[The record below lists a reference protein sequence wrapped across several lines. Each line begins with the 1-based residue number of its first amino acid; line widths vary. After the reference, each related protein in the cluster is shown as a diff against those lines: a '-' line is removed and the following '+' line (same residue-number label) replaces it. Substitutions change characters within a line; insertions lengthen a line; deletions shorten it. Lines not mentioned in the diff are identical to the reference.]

1 MVYKYAAIGL
11 LLATIMSPMA
21 GAEEEG
27 ALTTYRML
35 SPNTALELAQAA
47 MASCRENG
55 YQVAVTVVDRMGVV
69 QVVLRDRF
77 AGPHTPD
84 TAWRKARTA
93 VSFRTDTLSL
103 SSLTASGEP
112 QSGARFIPDT
122 LMIGGGVPVESQG
135 FIIGAI
141 GVSGSPGGPQ
151 DDACAR
157 AAIKAIQDKL
167 EF

>member
-1 MVYKYAAIGL
+1 MNYKFIAVGL
-11 LLATIMSPMA
+11 LMVSSLSPLAV
-21 GAEEEG
+21 AEEEG

-35 SPNTALELAQAA
+35 SPDTALEVAQSA

-55 YQVAVTVVDRMGVV
+55 YQVAVAVVDRMGVM
-69 QVVLRDRF
+69 QVLLRDRF

-103 SSLTASGEP
+103 SALTAPGAP

-135 FIIGAI
+135 FIIGAV
-141 GVSGSPGGPQ
+141 GVSGSPGGTQ

-157 AAIKAIQDKL
+157 AAIKGIQEKL
-167 EF
+167 EL

>member
-1 MVYKYAAIGL
+1 MNYRHFTAGL
-11 LLATIMSPMA
+11 LLATCLLPVA
-21 GAEEEG
+21 AAEEDS

-35 SPNTALELAQAA
+35 SPGTALELAESA
-47 MASCRENG
+47 MTSCRENG
-55 YQVAVTVVDRMGVV
+55 YQVAVAVVDRMGVI

-103 SSLTASGEP
+103 SSLTASGAP

-135 FIIGAI
+135 FVIGAV
-141 GVSGSPGGPQ
+141 GVSGSPGGKQ

-157 AAIKAIQDKL
+157 AAIKAVQDKL